1 MVLQIYRPTP
11 EAVVA
16 SLSNSGI
23 YTASYYM
30 PVGVGISATWN
41 VVPFSLNTVQKQ
53 VAAVKQQ
60 GYGYSIFSW
69 EYLVLRRLA
78 QFF

>member
-1 MVLQIYRPTP
+1 MCSRTLGNWY
-11 EAVVA
+11 
-16 SLSNSGI
+16 
-23 YTASYYM
+23 YYM